1 MRTLKLDTLSFIASP
16 NEKKFILLRSE
27 KADNPKLPRD
37 LAQLLVALGLQTYIS
52 VKKAHK
58 NIIP

>member
-27 KADNPKLPRD
+27 KADDPEFLEGFAVPKVLN
-37 LAQLLVALGLQTYIS
+37 LS
-52 VKKAHK
+52 H
-58 NIIP
+58 